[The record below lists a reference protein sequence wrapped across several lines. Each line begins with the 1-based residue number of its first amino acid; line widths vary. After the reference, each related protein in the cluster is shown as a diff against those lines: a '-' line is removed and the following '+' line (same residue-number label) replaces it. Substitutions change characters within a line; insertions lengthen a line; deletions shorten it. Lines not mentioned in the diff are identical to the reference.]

1 MAQSCCTPTLN
12 PLFLNGKVK
21 EGAQEETELQHV
33 DEQISSVHQKN
44 RSVTSSILQVA
55 HQTRIIGADTLCQL
69 DKQTGTV
76 FRVSFSFLRV

>member
-21 EGAQEETELQHV
+21 EGCAQGETELQHIN
-33 DEQISSVHQKN
+33 EQISSVHQKN

-76 FRVSFSFLRV
+76 FRVSFSPV